1 MCWLSVGAVWSLS
14 TAQHSPFLQQ
24 HPQQRNQQ
32 RSHGFILSFIIS
44 PGGEVCA
51 TECPVWV
58 KVRALVF
65 FFNTLVVVCFCQRK
79 PGQGC
84 AEPLKQKWW
93 VLQ

>member
-1 MCWLSVGAVWSLS
+1 MCWLSVGAVGSLS

-65 FFNTLVVVCFCQRK
+65 FFNTLVVCVSVRES
-79 PGQGC
+79 QGR
-84 AEPLKQKWW
+84 A
-93 VLQ
+93 VLSL